1 MTAYRILSSE
11 LRHLVTPSLRHPL
24 LLPSPPANRRR
35 ILQLEGKL
43 VVITGSARG
52 IGRAMALAFSQKK
65 ANLALLDLSAE
76 DLARTRAQCEE
87 HGVEVR
93 EYLCNV
99 AKEQDV
105 ISTLDS
111 VVVDFGRLDVM
122 INNAGITRDALLVKA
137 HERQVTSKMTLEQWN
152 SVIDVNLTGV
162 FLGGRE
168 AAERMIRLGHG
179 GVIIN
184 TSSISRAGNAGQSN
198 YAAAKAGVAS
208 LAVVWAKE
216 LARYGIRSAAIA
228 PGFTRTEIL
237 ESMKPEMIEKA
248 ISTVPL
254 RRMAEPAEIAHA
266 AVFIAENDY
275 FSGRVLEVDG
285 GQRL

>member
-1 MTAYRILSSE
+1 
-11 LRHLVTPSLRHPL
+11 
-24 LLPSPPANRRR
+24 
-35 ILQLEGKL
+35 LQLEGKL

-52 IGRAMALAFSQKK
+52 IGRAMALAFSQRK

-76 DLARTRAQCEE
+76 DLGRARAQCEK

-105 ISTLDS
+105 IATLDS
-111 VVVDFGRLDVM
+111 VVTDFGRLDVM

-137 HERQVTSKMTLEQWN
+137 HEGQVTSKMTLEQWH

-198 YAAAKAGVAS
+198 YAAAKAGVVA

-237 ESMKPEMIEKA
+237 QSMKPEMIEKA